1 MFNENPSKEYLENIN
16 FYKKMHRDGHYIVDG
31 RKREAVETYDG
42 KSTTTYALIIKEII
56 NKNKIST
63 MLDYGCGKGSFYN
76 KEFILNNKK
85 INSLK
90 DLWSIDIDLFD
101 PCYEEHSSI
110 NEDKYYDM
118 TICIDVLEHIPSQ
131 DIDWVLYK
139 IFNKTKKY
147 VFMNVAC
154 YPAIA
159 LLPNG
164 KNAHININNPQWW
177 HKKIL
182 QIKKKFL
189 NLKIICICSI
199 KKNKGMSYFPLQ
211 YDDKLSNY
219 SF

>member
-1 MFNENPSKEYLENIN
+1 
-16 FYKKMHRDGHYIVDG
+16 
-31 RKREAVETYDG
+31 
-42 KSTTTYALIIKEII
+42 
-56 NKNKIST
+56 
-63 MLDYGCGKGSFYN
+63 
-76 KEFILNNKK
+76 
-85 INSLK
+85 
-90 DLWSIDIDLFD
+90 
-101 PCYEEHSSI
+101 
-110 NEDKYYDM
+110 M

-147 VFMNVAC
+147 VFINVAC

-182 QIKKKFL
+182 QHKKKFL
-189 NLKIICICSI
+189 NLKIICICTL
-199 KKNKGMSYFPLQ
+199 KKEKETSYFPLQ